1 MHLGFDRS
9 AYPGDAVM
17 RSLWDNTPLEF
28 VGIYLAP
35 APSHGDAAWM
45 SKVPMLRD
53 MGWGFL
59 PVYVGQQAPGGP
71 GSHVLTAERGVADAQ
86 NAAALAASAQFPSGS
101 VVYLDIELG
110 GRLPDD
116 FLHYIG
122 AWVEEMNARTDYWA
136 GVYCSF
142 KDTAAQV
149 AGHVGDIPTWV
160 FRVRDGGPSTIHLAD
175 EVPPDPA
182 DAGFAAAVAWQYR
195 LSLTG
200 PIDLTWTD
208 DVGASHRLHQ
218 VDLDSSLL
226 ADPSVRL
233 QDVSQEAVV

>member
-17 RSLWDNTPLEF
+17 ASLWDNTPLEF

-35 APSHGDAAWM
+35 APSHGGAAWM
-45 SKVPMLRD
+45 SKVPMLRE

-59 PVYVGQQAPGGP
+59 PVYVGQQAPGGA
-71 GSHVLTAERGVADAQ
+71 GSHVLTPEQGVQDAHQ
-86 NAAALAASAQFPSGS
+86 AAALAASAGFPCGS

-110 GRLPDD
+110 GLLSNA
-116 FLHYIG
+116 FLGYIG
-122 AWVEEMNARTDYWA
+122 AWVEEMNASPDFWA

-142 KDTAAQV
+142 KDTAAQI
-149 AGHVGDIPTWV
+149 AAHVGEIPTWV
-160 FRVRDGGPSTIHLAD
+160 FRVRDGGPSTIRLVK
-175 EVPPDPA
+175 EEPPNPTDS
-182 DAGFAAAVAWQYR
+182 GFPAAVAWQYR

-200 PIDLTWTD
+200 AIDLTWTD
-208 DVGASHRLHQ
+208 GDGTKRTLHQ

-226 ADPSVRL
+226 PDPSVRL
-233 QDVSQEAVV
+233 EDVTAREFM